1 MSNYS
6 TNRAFYADTID
17 DLRKEIRKR
26 SGCEVRESV
35 FPTFGEMTYYVSVN
49 GYIFGISSRII
60 HGKHYGY
67 GPLKPESYR
76 STQTKLG
83 VKYTIRD
90 GGSHEKHIW
99 AEQLVYCTFVLGK
112 WDETVSIA
120 FKDGN
125 PANVHLDNL
134 IAYREII
141 KPEWIENMKM
151 YEDIYKHNFSDVVD
165 FIIWNC
171 NLSRA
176 AAKDVAQD
184 AFIWITTNREMPDN
198 MIGAWKHWSKFFGKN
213 ELYNITKVRYLDDI
227 DSYFG
232 KANKTYEIDL
242 FGLIKDEKR
251 REAVRL
257 CFSGYTK
264 QEAADLLGIKM
275 RTLRYY
281 YESSINYLRDYLK
294 KDKEMMKIY
303 AKDTP

>member
-125 PANVHLDNL
+125 PANVHIDNL
-134 IAYREII
+134 IAYKEII

-151 YEDIYKHNFSDVVD
+151 CEDIYKHNFSDVVD

>member
-35 FPTFGEMTYYVSVN
+35 YPTFGEMTYYVSEN
-49 GYIFGISSRII
+49 GEVYGISSRII

-67 GPLKPESYR
+67 GPHKPEPYR
-76 STQTKLG
+76 NTQTKLG
-83 VKYTIRD
+83 IKYSIRD
-90 GGSHEKHIW
+90 GGSHEKEIW

-112 WDETVSIA
+112 WDETVRIA

-125 PANVHLDNL
+125 HANVHLNNL
-134 IAYREII
+134 VAYKEII
-141 KPEWIENMKM
+141 KQEWSENMKM
-151 YEDIYKHNFSDVVD
+151 YEDIYIHNFSDVVD
-165 FIIWNC
+165 YIRWNC
-171 NLSRA
+171 NLSRT

-184 AFIWITTNREMPDN
+184 AFLWITKNREMPNN
-198 MIGAWKHWSKFFGKN
+198 MIGSWKHWSKFFGKN
-213 ELYNITKVRYLDDI
+213 ELYNITKVRYLDNI

-232 KANKTYEIDL
+232 KSSKPYEIDL

-264 QEAADLLGIKM
+264 QEVADLLGIKM
-275 RTLRYY
+275 RTVKYY
-281 YESSINYLRDYLK
+281 YQSSISYLRDYLK
-294 KDKEMMKIY
+294 NEQIHNEY
-303 AKDTP
+303 IR